1 MQSEAEVIGPG
12 RGGESVWEKIF
23 LVRALKGGFLLA

>member
-12 RGGESVWEKIF
+12 GGGESVWENKNF
-23 LVRALKGGFLLA
+23 VRALKGGFLLA